1 MFYAELNDGV
11 RTMIETDAV
20 FLADRSE
27 AVGADKRIVH
37 ALRLKKGS
45 EIFSVSEKMVEEMK
59 DGAVDTVTP
68 LERLISKGY
77 EQCTAAEW
85 FAASTENMTGDEA
98 ARFAE
103 QAANS

>member
-45 EIFSVSEKMVEEMK
+45 ELLDGVEAEQ
-59 DGAVDTVTP
+59 
-68 LERLISKGY
+68 LESKGY

>member
-1 MFYAELNDGV
+1 MFYSELNEGV

-37 ALRLKKGS
+37 ALRLKNGS
-45 EIFSVSEKMVEEMK
+45 DLL
-59 DGAVDTVTP
+59 DGPEAEQ
-68 LERLISKGY
+68 LKSKGY
-77 EQCTAAEW
+77 EQCTAKDW
-85 FAASTENMTGDEA
+85 FEFSTANMTGDEA

>member
-1 MFYAELNDGV
+1 MFYSELNDGV
-11 RTMIETDAV
+11 RTMIEANAV

-45 EIFSVSEKMVEEMK
+45 DLL
-59 DGAVDTVTP
+59 DGPEAEQ
-68 LERLISKGY
+68 LKSKGY

-85 FAASTENMTGDEA
+85 FAFSTANMTGDEA